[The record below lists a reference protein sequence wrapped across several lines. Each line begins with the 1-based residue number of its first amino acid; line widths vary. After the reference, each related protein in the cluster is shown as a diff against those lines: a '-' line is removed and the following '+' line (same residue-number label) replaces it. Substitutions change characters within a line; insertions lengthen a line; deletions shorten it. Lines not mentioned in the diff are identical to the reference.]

1 MQTNSLPPAECVVG
15 RVLLLGTEITV
26 CHLSEVSQEAE
37 EGYRLG
43 MVRTV
48 VALGAASKGSE
59 ARVLGTHSGYIS
71 SWIVRR
77 LEDNIRSQRPGVG

>member
-43 MVRTV
+43 MVRTL
-48 VALGAASKGSE
+48 ALGAASKGSE
-59 ARVLGTHSGYIS
+59 ARVLGTHSG
-71 SWIVRR
+71 
-77 LEDNIRSQRPGVG
+77 